1 MKVLFDHEI
10 FSKQRYGG
18 ISRYFANI
26 YHTIQNTDNQQASI
40 STFCTHNYYIDEING
55 GFGNFLRNT
64 LLKKERRNYRWNK
77 RYSKYIIGKN
87 DFDVFHPT
95 YFNTYFLKNLRK
107 PFVLTVHDMIYEI
120 FPEYFPSHDPLPY
133 HKRILMNRAEKII
146 AISETTKADILRH
159 SDVTESKIEVI
170 HHGIDFNPSEYQDV
184 PNLPKEYILFVGE
197 RTQYKNF
204 HIVAS
209 AFREISL
216 KHPNLKLVLAGG
228 GSMNYGDSEFLMRN
242 NILERTIQISAT
254 DKQLNT
260 IYKNAICF
268 VYPSLYE
275 GFGLPI
281 LEAFKNNCPVLL
293 SNCSCFQEIAGNA
306 AKYFEAKSLQS
317 LTTEIEQMIVDAP
330 KRTEMIALGNK
341 KFLEYPLDKCISKT
355 IDLYK
360 SIS

>member
-1 MKVLFDHEI
+1 MKILFDHEI

-26 YHTIQNTDNQQASI
+26 YHTLQNTDNHEARI
-40 STFCTHNYYIDEING
+40 STFCTHNYYIDEINSG
-55 GFGNFLRNT
+55 VGRFLGNT

-77 RYSKYIIGKN
+77 RYSKYLISKN
-87 DFDVFHPT
+87 EFDVFHPT
-95 YFNTYFLKNLRK
+95 YFNTYFLKHLNK

-133 HKRILMNRAEKII
+133 HKRILMNKAEKII
-146 AISETTKADILRH
+146 AISETTKADILRY
-159 SDVTESKIEVI
+159 SDVTENKIEVI
-170 HHGIDFNPSEYQDV
+170 HHGIDFNPLEYQNV
-184 PNLPKEYILFVGE
+184 PNLPEEYILFVGE

-209 AFREISL
+209 AFKEISL
-216 KHPNLKLVLAGG
+216 KYPNLKLVLAGG
-228 GSMNYGDSEFLMRN
+228 GPIKYGDSEFLMRN
-242 NILERTIQISAT
+242 KILEKTIQISAT

-293 SNCSCFQEIAGNA
+293 SNCSCFEEIAGNA
-306 AKYFEAKSLQS
+306 AAYFEAKSLQS
-317 LTTEIEQMIVDAP
+317 LATKIEQMIEDAAFR
-330 KRTEMIALGNK
+330 KQMIALGSNK
-341 KFLEYPLDKCISKT
+341 VLEYPIDDCISKT
-355 IDLYK
+355 INLYK
-360 SIS
+360 SI